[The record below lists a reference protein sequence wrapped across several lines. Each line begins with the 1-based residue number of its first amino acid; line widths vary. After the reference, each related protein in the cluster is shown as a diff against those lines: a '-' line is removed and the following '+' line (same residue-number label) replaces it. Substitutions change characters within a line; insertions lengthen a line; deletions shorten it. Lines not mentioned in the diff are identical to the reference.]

1 LVIKTQVTTELMA
14 RIAEDFGA
22 AVIGDL
28 LVGFKYIGNIIDQLE
43 REGRFGDVEA
53 TPADFVVAA
62 EESHGLLLT
71 PQIRDKDAAGAAVV
85 LAELA
90 SELKESGSGI
100 YDYLIDT
107 YKRYGYHRSL
117 LRSTIMQ
124 GAAGTAAMAKIQ
136 EEIRASRPASMGG
149 LKVFSIVDYW
159 DEKKF
164 GVFKSE
170 TDRGSR
176 NLLTLVMEGGLKV
189 SIRPSGTEPKNKV
202 YIEKASEP
210 LGAGASDE
218 SFAAIRQ
225 AVDREVE
232 EFSNIFMKEMLAI
245 VGVKLPRYAME
256 ISDLVALERKQ
267 HFAERFV
274 PSLAE
279 KVEGTLRSQES
290 AETVDR
296 WIDQE
301 LKSYG
306 PDARLL
312 VGKAF
317 RSYLAGERE
326 KGSSNKELL
335 AAEERVFFGAAP
347 QPKDRAE

>member
-1 LVIKTQVTTELMA
+1 
-14 RIAEDFGA
+14 
-22 AVIGDL
+22 VIGDL

-90 SELKESGSGI
+90 SELKESGSSI
-100 YDYLIDT
+100 YEYLIDT

-149 LKVFSIVDYW
+149 LKVLSVVDYW
-159 DEKKF
+159 DEKTF
-164 GVFKSE
+164 GAFKSE
-170 TDRGSR
+170 TDRSSR

-202 YIEKASEP
+202 YIEKASKP

-218 SFAAIRQ
+218 SFAATRQ
-225 AVDREVE
+225 SVDRAVE
-232 EFSNIFMKEMLAI
+232 EFSNLFMKEMLAI

-267 HFAERFV
+267 HFAEEFI
-274 PSLAE
+274 PGLAE
-279 KVEGTLRSQES
+279 KVEGMLRSQGS
-290 AETVDR
+290 AETAGR

-317 RSYLAGERE
+317 RSYLAAERE
-326 KGSSNKELL
+326 KGNSNRELL
-335 AAEERVFFGAAP
+335 AAEEGVFFESEGL
-347 QPKDRAE
+347 